1 MSTANDRELID
12 MMKKV
17 GAVITPLLGGAIGS
31 VIGIKKNRDKK
42 KKEKDKEKK

>member
-17 GAVITPLLGGAIGS
+17 LAFGGAAIGS

>member
-17 GAVITPLLGGAIGS
+17 LAFVGAIGGI
-31 VIGIKKNRDKK
+31 IGKTIIDKRK
-42 KKEKDKEKK
+42 KDKSKDE